1 MAATTRKTT
10 PRKTVAARPARSPR
24 DLAPASRDVFDD
36 EAEVSAA
43 EAQEMEATGRH
54 ITVSLAGEAMRVVP
68 AGAWPVSAQRA
79 LREGDFDK
87 FMATVLHEDDYD
99 VYEELDPT
107 LDEINQF
114 IEDAG
119 ELSGESQGKS
129 RGPARSSRRTRRR

>member
-10 PRKTVAARPARSPR
+10 TRKAAPPRPARSPR
-24 DLAPASRDVFDD
+24 ELAPAERDDFED
-36 EAEVSAA
+36 EGEVSAA
-43 EAQEMEATGRH
+43 DAQEMEATGRH

-87 FMATVLHEDDYD
+87 FMSTVLHEEDYD
-99 VYEELDPT
+99 LYEEIDPT